1 MDKNNKNSKN
11 KISCSS
17 EDYLKAIY
25 FLQEMHNE
33 VRVTDL
39 ADKLNISK
47 PSVTRAV
54 NNLKKRKLVEHEN
67 YGLLK
72 LTPNGFVF
80 AKSIVIRH
88 IILKKFLCDLLGV
101 DKKIADIEAC
111 KLEHSMSN
119 GTINKLKKYL
129 KKVGL

>member
-1 MDKNNKNSKN
+1 MNRNNKN

-25 FLQEMHNE
+25 FLQEINNE

-54 NNLKKRKLVEHEN
+54 SNLKKRKLVEHEN

-80 AKSIVIRH
+80 AKNIVIRH
-88 IILKKFLCDLLGV
+88 VVLKKFLCDLLGIEE
-101 DKKIADIEAC
+101 KIAEIEAC

-119 GTINKLKKYL
+119 RTINKLKKYL

>member
-1 MDKNNKNSKN
+1 MKRNIK
-11 KISCSS
+11 KITYAS

-25 FLQEMHNE
+25 FLQNRYMS

-39 ADKLNISK
+39 AEKLNVSK

-54 NNLKKRKLVEHEN
+54 NNLKKKNFVEHEN

-72 LTPNGFVF
+72 LTRSGFLY
-80 AKSIVIRH
+80 AESIVLRH
-88 IILKKFLCDLLGV
+88 DILTRFLCELLGIEKKFAV
-101 DKKIADIEAC
+101 REAC
-111 KLEHSMSN
+111 KLEHAMSN
-119 GTINKLKKYL
+119 ATLEKLKRYL

>member
-1 MDKNNKNSKN
+1 MDINNKN
-11 KISCSS
+11 KISRSS

-25 FLQEMHNE
+25 FLQEINNE

-54 NNLKKRKLVEHEN
+54 NNLKKRNLVEHEN

-72 LTPNGFVF
+72 LTPSGFVF
-80 AKSIVIRH
+80 AKNIVLRH
-88 IILKKFLCDLLGV
+88 IVLRKFLCDLLGV
-101 DKKIADIEAC
+101 EKEIAEIEAC

-129 KKVGL
+129 KEVGV